1 MKLQGMIF
9 DLDGTLA
16 DTIPV
21 CIEAFQHTFQYYLG
35 QAFTDRDIEAMFG
48 PNEEGML
55 QRHLPNTWPQ
65 ALNMYLV
72 EYERAHANC
81 QSPFTG
87 ITPLLT
93 NLRARGLHLGIVTGK
108 GLGSARI
115 SARVLG
121 LDPYFDGI
129 EVGSADGAIKQARI
143 RALLTRWAVAP
154 QVVAYIGDAPTDI
167 DAAKH
172 AGVVAVAAAWAAS
185 ASATALAVRQPDVLF
200 RRVAD
205 FAIWAEQVSQ

>member
-21 CIEAFQHTFQYYLG
+21 CIEAFQYTFKHYLG
-35 QAFTDRDIEAMFG
+35 QAFTAQDIEAMFG

-55 QRHLPNTWPQ
+55 QRLLPHTWPQ
-65 ALNMYLV
+65 ALDLYLL
-72 EYERAHANC
+72 EYERAHAGC
-81 QSPFTG
+81 LAPFKG
-87 ITPLLT
+87 ITPLLVS
-93 NLRARGLHLGIVTGK
+93 LRARGLRLGIVTGK

-129 EVGSADGAIKQARI
+129 EVGSTDGGIKSARI
-143 RALLTRWAVAP
+143 RAFNTRWAVAP
-154 QVVAYIGDAPTDI
+154 QTVAYVGDAPADI
-167 DAAKH
+167 DAAKQ
-172 AGVVAVAAAWAAS
+172 AGVVAAAAAWAAS
-185 ASATALAVRQPDVLF
+185 ADAAALAARQPDVLF
-200 RRVAD
+200 RRVTD
-205 FAIWAEQVSQ
+205 FAVWAEQVSQ